1 MEVHA
6 VDDLDDPRVA
16 EYRSLRRVASL
27 RRDRCFVAEGA
38 RVVVQLLAS
47 RLRVRSLLV
56 DARWLE
62 ELRPALAARP
72 EGDLV
77 VYVTSKDQLERIVGF
92 HVHQGVMAIAE
103 APTPPDLIAHA
114 RGHDDALLVALAGV
128 SNAENVGG
136 MLRTM
141 AGFGA
146 TGLIVDA
153 ATCDPFVRRAAR
165 VSMGAAFR
173 IPVWRSTD
181 LPADLGRLRAECGM
195 RVLAAHLHGER
206 VTLDEADLAG
216 PLILALGSE
225 ADGLPDDVA
234 AACDLSVE
242 IPMSG
247 DWSCLNVGTAG
258 AILLWEI
265 TRRRR
270 AARR

>member
-1 MEVHA
+1 VNVLPVGE
-6 VDDLDDPRVA
+6 LDDPRVA

-38 RVVVQLLAS
+38 RVVVQLLMS
-47 RLRVRSLLV
+47 RLRVRSLLL

-62 ELRPALAARP
+62 ELRPMLETRP
-72 EGDLV
+72 ETDLD
-77 VYVTSKDQLERIVGF
+77 VYVTTKDELQKIVGF
-92 HVHQGVMAIAE
+92 HVHQGVMAVAE
-103 APTPPDLIAHA
+103 APEPPDLLDHV
-114 RGHDDALLVALAGV
+114 RDTENALLVALAGV

-136 MLRTM
+136 ILRTM

-146 TGLIVDA
+146 TGLLVDA

-173 IPVWRSTD
+173 IPVWRAPNLPGD
-181 LPADLGRLRAECGM
+181 LARLRAERGV
-195 RVLAAHLHGER
+195 RVLAAHLHGET
-206 VTLDEADLAG
+206 VPLDEADLSG
-216 PLILALGSE
+216 PLVVALGSE
-225 ADGLPDDVA
+225 ADGLPDDVT

-270 AARR
+270 AAG